1 MLKIFISFSILAF
14 SLFTWSQKSN
24 KAPIY
29 FAEPIMVDSNSTV
42 IIPTRYDSDLLTSSK
57 FALWS
62 SYYAN
67 IIFYDFNTDVSKRLF
82 SDDTFIR
89 SFTNNY
95 PQNYRFER
103 PLKPKNVSS
112 KWIFYFVTPTDY
124 NKSGRIDNDD
134 PCILYV
140 SDKQGNELKALTSNS
155 ENAVSIEI
163 YEDQNFALVKMQR
176 DEDANGDFESNDKD
190 YYYVRL
196 NLDNLTLGNKIEM
209 KSTKQ

>member
-1 MLKIFISFSILAF
+1 
-14 SLFTWSQKSN
+14 
-24 KAPIY
+24 
-29 FAEPIMVDSNSTV
+29 
-42 IIPTRYDSDLLTSSK
+42 
-57 FALWS
+57 
-62 SYYAN
+62 
-67 IIFYDFNTDVSKRLF
+67 
-82 SDDTFIR
+82 
-89 SFTNNY
+89 
-95 PQNYRFER
+95 
-103 PLKPKNVSS
+103 
-112 KWIFYFVTPTDY
+112 
-124 NKSGRIDNDD
+124 
-134 PCILYV
+134 LYV